1 MLQRKT
7 LHVYVSNRFLWI
19 LLKTLSHDFLSLT
32 QASMMKMTSTTFLF
46 FTFFSGRK
54 LLSLKPAQYLWENS
68 HIKESVLDYFLYCH

>member
-46 FTFFSGRK
+46 FTFFF
-54 LLSLKPAQYLWENS
+54 WE
-68 HIKESVLDYFLYCH
+68 EVTLFEACSVLVGKQSH